1 MQTFNRNET
10 FRMIGQSLFS
20 NNVNFVEIGFEWF

>member
-10 FRMIGQSLFS
+10 FRMIGQSLLS